1 MSKSKNVTA
10 TNKKETTKKESTKNV
25 ETKKVDYSKLD
36 LDTLLSMDE
45 SELDDNII
53 NMLLNNN
60 KEVKSFSVKKTKTG
74 SSKLYK
80 DTAIKENES
89 SKQFRNRIRKERNNL
104 ISQVNYASSINDKAI
119 LKTSIASFNKFY
131 KETYSINDY
140 SLESLLRKNSDKD
153 TIVNCKLALITIKR
167 NK

>member
-1 MSKSKNVTA
+1 MSNSKNVIA
-10 TNKKETTKKESTKNV
+10 SKKESTKNV
-25 ETKKVDYSKLD
+25 EVKETTKDLSKLS
-36 LDTLLSMDE
+36 LDEILLLDE
-45 SELDDNII
+45 SELDEAII
-53 NMLLNNN
+53 NKLLNLN
-60 KEVKSFSVKKTKTG
+60 KEVKSFSVKKSKTG

-80 DTAIKENES
+80 DNAIKENES

-119 LKTSIASFNKFY
+119 LKTSIESFNKFY
-131 KETYSINDY
+131 KETYSLNDY

-153 TIVNCKLALITIKR
+153 TLVNCKLALITIKK